1 MELKE
6 YEDRLDSLDGCP
18 FVSKR
23 EWHYHKYRKSF
34 IRDTTEYIA
43 VDDINEEDLG
53 KIAVIVSEQ
62 YI

>member
-1 MELKE
+1 MAV
-6 YEDRLDSLDGCP
+6 RSCR
-18 FVSKR
+18 R
-23 EWHYHKYRKSF
+23 ESGIITNTGRDF

>member
-1 MELKE
+1 MH
-6 YEDRLDSLDGCP
+6 GCP